1 MTALAT
7 RLLDRLLPTVAV
19 VGATW
24 LVVQIRVL
32 VDQAV
37 EPLVWTARCLTRLRI
52 RVVDRVAVSL
62 LATAA
67 AVSLS

>member
-1 MTALAT
+1 MA
-7 RLLDRLLPTVAV
+7 
-19 VGATW
+19 GGSN
-24 LVVQIRVL
+24 QVL

-62 LATAA
+62 PATAA
-67 AVSLS
+67 AVLWS